1 MAISIP
7 ASEARVAPI
16 FKSECPRTVRVGC
29 EFGLA
34 LAPHSQAAAPV
45 CELGSNPNNMTALVR
60 ALEDAG
66 GIMECTRRVSAAQL
80 APTQDE
86 VVKQFQ
92 SDSSRTDSPVRV
104 LPPQPGSQ
112 VSAAQNVWRG
122 VTASAAR

>member
-1 MAISIP
+1 MTAAGEAMAISIP

-66 GIMECTRRVSAAQL
+66 GIMDCVTY
-80 APTQDE
+80 QD
-86 VVKQFQ
+86 
-92 SDSSRTDSPVRV
+92 
-104 LPPQPGSQ
+104 PPEG
-112 VSAAQNVWRG
+112 
-122 VTASAAR
+122 AS